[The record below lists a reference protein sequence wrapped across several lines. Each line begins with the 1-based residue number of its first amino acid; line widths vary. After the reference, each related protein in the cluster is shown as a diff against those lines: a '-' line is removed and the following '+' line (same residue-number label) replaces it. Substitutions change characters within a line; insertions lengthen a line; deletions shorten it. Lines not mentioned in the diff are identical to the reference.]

1 MLTTLKIT
9 RLYIDKVTKVE
20 VEKLWN
26 NGELDFSQRT
36 VTVWTEEG
44 DKYELILEA
53 VSANSLEFVEESDW
67 LEPKLYQPAQ
77 EE

>member
-53 VSANSLEFVEESDW
+53 YTASNLEFVEEPDW
-67 LEPKLYQPAQ
+67 LEPKVYQGTQ